1 MIKNIYIAIDD
12 SGKLSTK
19 ENISVYAG
27 IIFFNKKELDNF
39 KYKYK
44 NLISAIKKKYEIQ
57 NIELKHYT
65 LLPKD
70 RKFILAY
77 LKKYYLLAGIINN
90 NNIYQNILKS
100 KKSKGRY
107 LDYILKLTIKN
118 CINNLIVENKINS
131 NDNIELNILID
142 EQNYKSNGYYNLQ
155 ESIYKELKYGMSNI
169 TKNSLYHPLITG
181 NLTLKIKFINSK
193 KSYLIQAADIIA
205 GSVRKKIIQN
215 KKIDFINY
223 KIYFP
228 K

>member
-1 MIKNIYIAIDD
+1 MIKRIYIAIDD
-12 SGKLSTK
+12 SGKLSNK
-19 ENISVYAG
+19 EIVSVYAG
-27 IIFFNKKELDNF
+27 IIFFNKRELDNF
-39 KYKYK
+39 KYEYK
-44 NLISAIKKKYEIQ
+44 CLINSIKKKYSIK

-65 LLPKD
+65 LRPKD
-70 RKFILAY
+70 RKLILSH
-77 LKKYYLLAGIINN
+77 LKKYYLMAGIIKNKK
-90 NNIYQNILKS
+90 IYQEIIKNKM
-100 KKSKGRY
+100 SKGRY
-107 LDYILKLTIKN
+107 LDYVLKLTIKN
-118 CINNLIVENKINS
+118 CINKLIYENMINS
-131 NDNIELNILID
+131 MENIELNILID
-142 EQNYKSNGYYNLQ
+142 EQNYKSNGYYNLK